1 LKIIIKLLRSQSV
14 TFSLHQSSA
23 AALLFVM
30 KRALFNG
37 GKVNWPAAFA
47 RIYIKVACLPGST
60 LSAALGAGEN

>member
-14 TFSLHQSSA
+14 TFSLHQPSA

-47 RIYIKVACLPGST
+47 RIGAGYSLFASSA

>member
-14 TFSLHQSSA
+14 TFSLHQPSA

-37 GKVNWPAAFA
+37 GKVNWLAAFA
-47 RIYIKVACLPGST
+47 RIYKGGLFAGLA